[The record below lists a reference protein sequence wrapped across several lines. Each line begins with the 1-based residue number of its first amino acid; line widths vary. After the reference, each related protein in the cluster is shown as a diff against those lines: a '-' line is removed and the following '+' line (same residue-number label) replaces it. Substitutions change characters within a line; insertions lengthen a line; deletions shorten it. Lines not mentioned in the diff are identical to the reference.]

1 MSSVLAFEFGSA
13 SILKLPGESSAASQ
27 IPERIAGGVRIVQLE
42 FKKEL
47 RMPGDVCG
55 LNFV

>member
-42 FKKEL
+42 FRKEL
-47 RMPGDVCG
+47 AVQIQSGGSNVI
-55 LNFV
+55 